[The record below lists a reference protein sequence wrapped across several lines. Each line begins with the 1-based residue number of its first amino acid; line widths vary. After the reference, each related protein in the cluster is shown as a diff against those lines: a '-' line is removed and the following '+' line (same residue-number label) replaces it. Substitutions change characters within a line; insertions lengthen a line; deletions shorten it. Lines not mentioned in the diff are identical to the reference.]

1 MFWHSLAK
9 QLCLSTI
16 TNKRSRPLSLFKELK
31 RRNVFR
37 VVLAY
42 MVVSWLVLQV
52 SDVFANALE
61 LPLLWSKALI
71 ALLGIGFIPVVV
83 FSWVYE
89 MTPEGIKKEAEI
101 NRDESVTVHTAK
113 KLDIAVIGLLVVAIG
128 MFAFEHFIG
137 TPDVVRNPAAEDIS
151 VIDNSDSGIP
161 VVAVLPLQSMS
172 IDQEG
177 IFLASGLHDDLLTRL
192 AKLQAFRVIS
202 RTSVMEYADT
212 TKNIRQIGQ
221 ELGAG
226 FIVEGGLQSIGGR
239 VSINAQLIDAA
250 TDEHLWAETFNRPL
264 TTANLFDVQAEI
276 AGAISNAL
284 HTALSPSDVKA
295 LDEVPTESLDAYR
308 AYLTGLE
315 QAGTLTKPA
324 MASTI
329 EAFSEAVDLDPEYAD
344 AWARLTVALIRRYW
358 EEGAEND
365 AGPDPALREE
375 ASLALERARM
385 LAPNDVDTLWAEA
398 YFQYYAYRNY
408 SAALQALDRA
418 QTIAPNSHLVLGA
431 RGYVLRRLGQLDD
444 SIEALKLALEYSPNA
459 IGHIREIVNTL
470 RVLGRCDE
478 ANFMTQK
485 GLRLNPDHP
494 GILLTSAETELI
506 CNDDADA
513 SQALINS
520 LTITTPHQIDQVTQ
534 TLVLAGRFDLA
545 IERIVAAQDL
555 WEDDVLMDL
564 TMANQLA
571 WLYRQTGQEELGEAS
586 QKRASVAAASLDET
600 GVQNLLQL
608 AMAAALLGDAEKAV
622 ELGQRMMAQLPE
634 DAFLE
639 PESRYSALRVYA
651 VAGVQEEAMRQLQS
665 LLEIA
670 RFTEFRSL
678 SIDPYLDPIRS
689 NPQFQE
695 LMKEYATD
703 N

>member
-1 MFWHSLAK
+1 M
-9 QLCLSTI
+9 
-16 TNKRSRPLSLFKELK
+16 
-31 RRNVFR
+31 
-37 VVLAY
+37 
-42 MVVSWLVLQV
+42 
-52 SDVFANALE
+52 
-61 LPLLWSKALI
+61 
-71 ALLGIGFIPVVV
+71 
-83 FSWVYE
+83 
-89 MTPEGIKKEAEI
+89 
-101 NRDESVTVHTAK
+101 
-113 KLDIAVIGLLVVAIG
+113 
-128 MFAFEHFIG
+128 
-137 TPDVVRNPAAEDIS
+137 
-151 VIDNSDSGIP
+151 
-161 VVAVLPLQSMS
+161 
-172 IDQEG
+172 
-177 IFLASGLHDDLLTRL
+177 
-192 AKLQAFRVIS
+192 
-202 RTSVMEYADT
+202 
-212 TKNIRQIGQ
+212 
-221 ELGAG
+221 
-226 FIVEGGLQSIGGR
+226 
-239 VSINAQLIDAA
+239 
-250 TDEHLWAETFNRPL
+250 
-264 TTANLFDVQAEI
+264 
-276 AGAISNAL
+276 
-284 HTALSPSDVKA
+284 
-295 LDEVPTESLDAYR
+295 
-308 AYLTGLE
+308 
-315 QAGTLTKPA
+315 
-324 MASTI
+324 
-329 EAFSEAVDLDPEYAD
+329 
-344 AWARLTVALIRRYW
+344 
-358 EEGAEND
+358 
-365 AGPDPALREE
+365 
-375 ASLALERARM
+375 
-385 LAPNDVDTLWAEA
+385 
-398 YFQYYAYRNY
+398 
-408 SAALQALDRA
+408 
-418 QTIAPNSHLVLGA
+418 
-431 RGYVLRRLGQLDD
+431 
-444 SIEALKLALEYSPNA
+444 EYSPNA

-534 TLVLAGRFDLA
+534 ILVLAGRFDLA

-586 QKRASVAAASLDET
+586 QKRAGVAAASLDET